1 MLIAIKGLIG
11 SGKTTTAEYLHE
23 KYNVYHY
30 NCDKRV
36 KAIYK
41 THKEVIKQVNTQIL
55 NTEAD
60 TIDMQQLKVIA
71 FGDKQKL
78 FQLESIVYP
87 YIEAEI
93 DSVTDLYD
101 IVLVDG
107 QQIDKLDL
115 DISFS
120 ICLKLEEHLLIERVE
135 KRDGRTKE
143 EIEQIL
149 DIQKSYELSSDYVV
163 ENNGSL
169 DDLKLSLDK
178 FMEVA
183 SEKASRK
190 NS

>member
-41 THKEVIKQVNTQIL
+41 THKEVIKQVNKQIL

-60 TIDMQQLKVIA
+60 SIDMQQLKVIA

-78 FQLESIVYP
+78 LQLESIVYP

-149 DIQKSYELSSDYVV
+149 DIQKGYELSSDYVV

-190 NS
+190 DS